1 MVKIK
6 KAYLNLG
13 KNFLKL
19 MNNKGRR
26 RMMDFML
33 KSFLT
38 DIIINLPSD
47 REITTEDIYLQ
58 NPHIFEVD

>member
-38 DIIINLPSD
+38 DIIINLPCD